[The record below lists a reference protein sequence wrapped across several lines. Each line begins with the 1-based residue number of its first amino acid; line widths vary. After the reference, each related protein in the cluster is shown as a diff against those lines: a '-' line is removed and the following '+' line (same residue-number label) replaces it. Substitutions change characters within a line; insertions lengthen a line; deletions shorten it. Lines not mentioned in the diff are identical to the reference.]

1 MINFLN
7 NDCFEVMS
15 QMHDSSVKLIVTDPP
30 YGIGFEGVTS
40 NTHWDKKSN
49 EEYYQFIYKFL
60 CEVKRILTDDGT
72 LWMCCGR
79 TKIPDVFRAISE
91 AGLQCNLE
99 NWLTYARQ
107 KGRGAEKKLKS
118 QAEEILH
125 ITKTNNYTW
134 NPIEYLRECVVPYVK
149 DGKPRG
155 WFLDQTTGMR
165 VRWSGVGNVL
175 AFTSP
180 FFKCKFE
187 KQIHSTQKPVLLF
200 CELIML
206 SSKPGER
213 VFDPFAG
220 SGASAIAAELC
231 ERDWLGCEID
241 EPMYRKALD
250 WISSYDPV
258 LAAEYI
264 QHRVRN
270 LEKSK

>member
-1 MINFLN
+1 MTGMIKFFNT
-7 NDCFEVMS
+7 DCLEYMRESVP
-15 QMHDSSVKLIVTDPP
+15 DSSVKLIVTDPP
-30 YGIGFEGVTS
+30 YGIGFDGITS
-40 NTHWDKKSN
+40 DTSWDN
-49 EEYYQFIYKFL
+49 LDYEAFL
-60 CEVKRILTDDGT
+60 TTFLTEAKRILTDDGT

-79 TKIPDVFRAISE
+79 TQIPTVFRVIE
-91 AGLQCNLE
+91 KVGLKCNLE

-107 KGRGAEKKLKS
+107 KGRGTSKKLKS

-125 ITKTNNYTW
+125 ITKSNKFTW

-180 FFKCKFE
+180 FFKSRFE

-206 SSKPGER
+206 SSKPGDI

-220 SGASAIAAELC
+220 SGSSGVAAQMC
-231 ERDWLGCEID
+231 DRNWVGCEID
-241 EPMYRKALD
+241 EDMYKKASE
-250 WISSYDPV
+250 WVNNYDKE
-258 LAAEYI
+258 LAKEYI
-264 QHRVRN
+264 EHRIR
-270 LEKSK
+270 LC